1 MNKKT
6 TAIFAY
12 VGAICW
18 PFWLIGFF
26 AGDKEG
32 AKFDLNQGLV
42 LLLANIILGVVA
54 IIPVV
59 GAIITC
65 VGGLACFVFAI
76 MGIVNASK
84 EVEKELPLIGK
95 IKLLK

>member
-1 MNKKT
+1 MTKKT

-12 VGAICW
+12 VGYFAWI
-18 PFWLIGFF
+18 FWIIGFF

-42 LLLANIILGVVA
+42 LIIISLVGSLVGF
-54 IIPVV
+54 IPVV
-59 GAIITC
+59 GTIITC
-65 VGGLACFVFAI
+65 VVGIAGLVFAI
-76 MGIVNASK
+76 MGIVNACK

-95 IKLLK
+95 IKILK